1 MEQIPLDVQLADH
14 AVFDTW
20 LAGDNG
26 ALVHA
31 LHQVATM
38 QTFTVCW
45 LWGAA
50 ESGKTHLLQ
59 ACVNEAHRHQFRT
72 AYLPVGPGSELEPGV
87 VENMG
92 DLDVICIDEIDT
104 IAGRGEWEQAMFGL
118 FEGIRQHG
126 SRLVMAAEKPPLH
139 CAYALPDLI
148 SRFSSG
154 ATFRVHPLSDDD
166 KIKAMQLRARWRGL
180 ALPDDVAR
188 FLYSRVARGNRFLFD
203 MLERLDKK
211 ALVEQKRLTI
221 PFVRAFLAEDKLV
234 SDTNFAHQD
243 RKQT

>member
-1 MEQIPLDVQLADH
+1 MKQISLDVQLADY

-20 LAGDNG
+20 LAGDN
-26 ALVHA
+26 ASLVHA
-31 LHQVATM
+31 LQQVATV
-38 QTFTVCW
+38 QTFTLCW

-59 ACVNEAHRHQFRT
+59 ACVNQAHRHAFRT
-72 AYLPVGPGSELEPGV
+72 AYLQVGPGSELEPAM

-104 IAGRGEWEQAMFGL
+104 VAGHAEWEQAMFGL
-118 FEGIRQHG
+118 FEGVRQHG

-139 CAYALPDLI
+139 CAFSLPDLI

-154 ATFRVHPLSDDD
+154 ATFRVRPLSDDD
-166 KIKAMQLRARWRGL
+166 KIKAMQLRARWLGL
-180 ALPDDVAR
+180 DLPDEAAH
-188 FLYSRVARGNRFLFD
+188 FLFSRVARGNRYLFD

-211 ALVEQKRLTI
+211 ALTEQKRLTI
-221 PFVRAFLAEDKLV
+221 PFIRSFLLDDK
-234 SDTNFAHQD
+234 N
-243 RKQT
+243 

>member
-1 MEQIPLDVQLADH
+1 MEQMPLDIQLADH

-20 LAGDNG
+20 LPGDNG

-31 LHQVATM
+31 LQQIAAEQVS
-38 QTFTVCW
+38 TVCW
-45 LWGAA
+45 LWGGREA
-50 ESGKTHLLQ
+50 GKTHLLQ
-59 ACVNEAHRHQFRT
+59 ACVNDAHRHDFRT
-72 AYLPVGPGSELEPGV
+72 AYLPVGPGSELEPVV

-92 DLDVICIDEIDT
+92 DLDVVCVDEIDT
-104 IAGRGEWEQAMFGL
+104 IAGCGEWERAMFGL
-118 FEGIRQHG
+118 FEGVRQRG

-139 CAYALPDLI
+139 CAFALPDLV

-166 KIKAMQLRARWRGL
+166 KIRAMQLRAHWRGL
-180 ALPDDVAR
+180 ELPDEVAR
-188 FLYSRVARGNRFLFD
+188 FLFSRVARGNRFLFE

-221 PFVRAFLAEDKLV
+221 PFVRSFLADEIEV
-234 SDTNFAHQD
+234 
-243 RKQT
+243 